1 MVSESTGSASQP
13 GLLEFDLTIDDTK
26 GLIELTSLLGEFCA
40 QVEARHVQTV
50 VLLRLVG
57 GQGERRWPGAVQ
69 VQDVNR
75 WERAVRRFE
84 HLSAILVA
92 APQGECGGPALDLL
106 LASDYR
112 IASPDMRLQL
122 PINDGQFWPGMSLY
136 RLVHH
141 IGSAKARQLVLW
153 GREIAVDRCLELGLI
168 DQVSGD
174 LHETVR
180 TTIRDLALQPGSE
193 LAIRRRLLLEATSTL
208 YEDALGT
215 HLAACDRELRRL
227 QDPRQSSTV
236 PAKPKL

>member
-1 MVSESTGSASQP
+1 MVTGSTDPAAQAD
-13 GLLEFDLTIDDTK
+13 LLELELTIDDTK
-26 GLIELTSLLGEFCA
+26 GIVELTGWLGEFCA
-40 QVEARHVQTV
+40 KIEARPVQTV

-57 GQGERRWPGAVQ
+57 GRGERRWPGAVQ
-69 VQDVNR
+69 VGDVNR

-106 LASDYR
+106 LATDYR

-153 GREIAVDRCLELGLI
+153 GREIAVERCVELGLI
-168 DQVSGD
+168 DQVSED
-174 LHETVR
+174 LHEAVR
-180 TTIRDLALQPGSE
+180 ATIRDLALQPGSE
-193 LAIRRRLLLEATSTL
+193 LAIRRRLLLEATSSPF
-208 YEDALGT
+208 EDALGT

-227 QDPRQSSTV
+227 RAPGHAAAV
-236 PAKPKL
+236 PTKPKL